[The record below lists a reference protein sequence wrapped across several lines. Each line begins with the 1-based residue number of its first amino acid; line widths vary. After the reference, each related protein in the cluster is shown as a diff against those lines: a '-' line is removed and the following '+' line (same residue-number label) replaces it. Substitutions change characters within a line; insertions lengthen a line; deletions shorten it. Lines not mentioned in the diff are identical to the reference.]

1 MSAIQLNPQAF
12 ACDAGGQIIF
22 LDLGRDRY
30 VSLDPEETEA
40 FEAYLTPPRAP
51 SPGLAERVRAL
62 SDQLR
67 DEGLDRRLAPA
78 DAWISAAPAAA
89 DFNGFP
95 PGRQLKIGAGHV
107 ARFLASAA
115 SASFQLT
122 CLPLE
127 RVVRNARRRQATL
140 ADTQAPDPQAVHDL
154 VEIHRVLQP
163 LAFTARNHCLFDSLA
178 LHHFLSSY
186 GVPVRWVFGVKRHP
200 FLAHCWVQFGEIICN
215 DALEHICLFHPIME
229 V

>member
-1 MSAIQLNPQAF
+1 MSAIQLNPKAF

-51 SPGLAERVRAL
+51 SPSLAERVRAL

-67 DEGLDRRLAPA
+67 EEGLDRRLAPA
-78 DAWISAAPAAA
+78 DAWISAPPAAA

-95 PGRQLKIGAGHV
+95 PGRHLKIGAGHV
-107 ARFLASAA
+107 AHFLASAA
-115 SASFQLT
+115 SARFQLA

-127 RVVRNARRRQATL
+127 RVVRNARRRQAAL
-140 ADTQAPDPQAVHDL
+140 ADAQAPDPQAVHDL
-154 VEIHRVLQP
+154 VEIHRLLQP
-163 LAFTARNHCLFDSLA
+163 LVFTAHNHCLFDSLA
-178 LHHFLSSY
+178 LHDFLSGY
-186 GVPVRWVFGVKRHP
+186 GVPARWVFGVKRHP
-200 FLAHCWVQFGEIICN
+200 FLAHCWVQFGDIICN
-215 DALEHICLFHPIME
+215 DSLEHICLFHPIME

>member
-40 FEAYLTPPRAP
+40 FEAYLNPPHAP
-51 SPGLAERVRAL
+51 SPSLAERVRAL
-62 SDQLR
+62 SDHLR

-78 DAWISAAPAAA
+78 DAWTSASPAAA

-95 PGRQLKIGAGHV
+95 PGRHLKIGADHV
-107 ARFLASAA
+107 ARFLIAAA

-127 RVVRNARRRQATL
+127 RVVRNARRRQAAF
-140 ADTQAPDPQAVHDL
+140 ADMQAPDPQEVHDL

-163 LAFTARNHCLFDSLA
+163 LAFTARNHCLFDSLS
-178 LHHFLSSY
+178 LHAFLSGY
-186 GVPVRWVFGVKRHP
+186 GAPVRWVFGVKRHP
-200 FLAHCWVQFGEIICN
+200 FLAHCWVQFGDIVCN
-215 DALEHICLFHPIME
+215 DALEHVCLFHPIME